1 LIRQVPNLLTLSRLV
16 LVPVVLRAIWTREF
30 GWALLWCAI
39 AGSTDALDGF
49 LARRL
54 HARSRFGEYLDPIAD
69 KLLLSGSYLVLGFRG
84 LIPMWITVLVFGR
97 DILILTFAVLAFALT
112 PARSFPPTIW
122 GKLSTIVQ
130 VATVLVVLV
139 SGLLDWGHP
148 FVNFALACAV
158 AVTVWSAIHYS
169 FVALRVV
176 RGARVR
182 AAH

>member
-1 LIRQVPNLLTLSRLV
+1 MFRLV

-54 HARSRFGEYLDPIAD
+54 HAKSRFGEYLDPIAD
-69 KLLLSGSYLVLGFRG
+69 KLLLSGSYLVLGIAG
-84 LIPMWITVLVFGR
+84 MIPIWITVLVFGR
-97 DILILTFAVLAFALT
+97 DLLILTFAALAFALAS
-112 PARSFPPTIW
+112 ARSFPPTVW

-130 VATVLVVLV
+130 IATVLAVLV
-139 SGLLDWGHP
+139 SGLLGWGRP
-148 FVNFALACAV
+148 LVDFALLCTV
-158 AVTVWSAIHYS
+158 AATAWSAVHYS
-169 FVALRVV
+169 FVALRIV
-176 RGARVR
+176 RGTRVR

>member
-1 LIRQVPNLLTLSRLV
+1 M

-69 KLLLSGSYLVLGFRG
+69 KLLLSGSYLVLGIRG
-84 LIPMWITVLVFGR
+84 LIPMWITLLVFGR
-97 DILILTFAVLAFALT
+97 DFLILTFAALAFALT

-130 VATVLVVLV
+130 VAAVLAVVV
-139 SGLLDWGHP
+139 SGLLDWGRA

-158 AVTVWSAIHYS
+158 AATAWSAIHYS
-169 FVALRVV
+169 LVALRIV
-176 RGARVR
+176 RGTRVR